1 MFTDMFEK
9 IKKHQNI
16 LIICFVVLVLVFLY
30 YKSTENFGNNNSVYF
45 LWEAKNATFNNSLL
59 ENKLPQNLLDS
70 RFINSNVNKTEK
82 NIAVD
87 LKNVIYNFHPNKT
100 YKTMIYINIPK
111 NNGPKKSAKLLIKVN
126 ELINRNDDVISG
138 VAIATKTLSY
148 TSDKEATMTLTS
160 TLRTKESSMHNLFIT
175 VQLID
180 GDFTAL
186 PDTINATVR
195 VEEVTK

>member
-1 MFTDMFEK
+1 MFEEL
-9 IKKHQNI
+9 KKHQNI
-16 LIICFVVLVLVFLY
+16 LIICFVIIVLVFLY
-30 YKSTENFGNNNSVYF
+30 YKSTENFGNNNDVYL
-45 LWEAKNATFNNSLL
+45 LWEAKNATFNKSLL
-59 ENKLPQNLLDS
+59 ENKIPQNLLDS
-70 RFINSNVNKTEK
+70 KFINSNVNKTEK

-87 LKNVIYNFHPNKT
+87 LRNVIYNFHANKT

-111 NNGPKKSAKLLIKVN
+111 NNGPKKSAKLSIKVN
-126 ELINRNDDVISG
+126 DLINRNDNVISG
-138 VAIATKTLSY
+138 VALATKTLSY

-160 TLRTKESSMHNLFIT
+160 TLRTKELSMHNLFIT
-175 VQLID
+175 VQLVD

>member
-1 MFTDMFEK
+1 MFEE
-9 IKKHQNI
+9 IKKYQNI
-16 LIICFVVLVLVFLY
+16 LIICFVVILLVFLY
-30 YKSTENFGNNNSVYF
+30 YKSTENFGNNNDVYF

-87 LKNVIYNFHPNKT
+87 RNNVIYNFHPNKT
-100 YKTMIYINIPK
+100 YKTMINFSIPK
-111 NNGPKKSAKLLIKVN
+111 NNNIKKSAKLLFKVN
-126 ELINRNDDVISG
+126 KLINRNNDLVSG
-138 VAIATKTLSY
+138 IALATKTLSY
-148 TSDKEATMTLTS
+148 SSNKEASMNFTH
-160 TLRTKESSMHNLFIT
+160 TLRTKVDSMDNLFIT